1 MGDSLGRVVG
11 ILAAVCLLF
20 FVPIFYF
27 GERQETLEQLYL
39 LTETTDFVDTVRLT
53 GTLDREVYQ
62 AYCKKLEAL
71 SGRYEIKMTHQTRRL
86 ELVQSTLRLI
96 REEYY
101 QEQMLEKLNQT
112 GRYFFEEG
120 DFFRV
125 ELVKTSPQAAE
136 RMWKKLLGKTGNDS
150 YVSVYYGGKICYDG
164 G

>member
-1 MGDSLGRVVG
+1 MSDSLGRVVG
-11 ILAAVCLLF
+11 ILIAVCLMF
-20 FVPIFYF
+20 FVPILYF

-53 GTLDREVYQ
+53 GTLDQEVYQ
-62 AYCKKLEAL
+62 AYCKKLEGL

-86 ELVQSTLRLI
+86 ELVQSTLQLI

-101 QEQMLEKLNQT
+101 QEQMLEELNRT
-112 GRYFFEEG
+112 GEYFFEEG

-125 ELVKTSPQAAE
+125 ELVKKSPQAAE
-136 RMWKKLLGKTGNDS
+136 RMWKKLLGIAGDNH